1 MSQYRLIL
9 FFSLFLT
16 IFLNLS
22 FFNGILKIFPFNL
35 NFIYILSIFISLFC
49 FGVLFFSILASKFTT
64 KLFLIFSL
72 LLSSI
77 CAYFMDTYNVI
88 IDSEMINNLS
98 QTNKSEAFD
107 LLSFNFFIY
116 LIFLGIL
123 PSFLIF
129 KIKISYG
136 TIKQEIFKKIKFCF
150 ISSIIL
156 ISIIA
161 CFSKFYS
168 SFFREY
174 KSLRYSANPYF
185 IFYSTAKFTNQIFSK
200 NLEFK
205 EIAND
210 AFIDKNSSKKLVI
223 VVVGEAAR
231 SDKFSL
237 NGYEKNTNPLLS
249 KENIL
254 NFKNFFSCGTST
266 AVSVPCMFSV
276 YKREDY
282 SYKKGIST
290 QNLVDIL
297 RKLNVKIL
305 WRDNNSDPKGVTTI
319 YEDYK
324 TNENNKICDIECR
337 DEGML
342 VNLDDFIDKNKRE
355 NILIVLHQMGNHGPQ
370 YYKRYPKNFEKFTPV
385 CKTSQLQKCSKESI
399 NNAYDNA
406 ILYTDYFLSKTINFL
421 KKYEKSFQTS
431 LFYLSDHG
439 ESLGENNIYLHGFP
453 YFIAPKEQIFI
464 PAFLWLGDN
473 KNLNILREKLST
485 KHLSQDYFF
494 HTMLGLFEVKTKIY
508 DKNLDILNLQD

>member
-72 LLSSI
+72 LVSSI

-98 QTNKSEAFD
+98 QTNSSEAFD

-223 VVVGEAAR
+223 VVVGEAA
-231 SDKFSL
+231 
-237 NGYEKNTNPLLS
+237 
-249 KENIL
+249 
-254 NFKNFFSCGTST
+254 
-266 AVSVPCMFSV
+266 
-276 YKREDY
+276 
-282 SYKKGIST
+282 
-290 QNLVDIL
+290 
-297 RKLNVKIL
+297 
-305 WRDNNSDPKGVTTI
+305 
-319 YEDYK
+319 
-324 TNENNKICDIECR
+324 
-337 DEGML
+337 
-342 VNLDDFIDKNKRE
+342 LD
-355 NILIVLHQMGNHGPQ
+355 L
-370 YYKRYPKNFEKFTPV
+370 
-385 CKTSQLQKCSKESI
+385 
-399 NNAYDNA
+399 
-406 ILYTDYFLSKTINFL
+406 INFL
-421 KKYEKSFQTS
+421 
-431 LFYLSDHG
+431 
-439 ESLGENNIYLHGFP
+439 
-453 YFIAPKEQIFI
+453 
-464 PAFLWLGDN
+464 
-473 KNLNILREKLST
+473 
-485 KHLSQDYFF
+485 
-494 HTMLGLFEVKTKIY
+494 
-508 DKNLDILNLQD
+508 